1 LLDAPVKLAARSS
14 AIPGAIPCRESAFS
28 LSTALLLV
36 VIVAQQLAIGG
47 LLWDRRQTDLSDEAA
62 RRDADRQRLTMRAA
76 IEDADRQQMAM
87 RSVIEELQRRI
98 EMLESER
105 PIC

>member
-1 LLDAPVKLAARSS
+1 MPR
-14 AIPGAIPCRESAFS
+14 IRFS

-47 LLWDRRQTDLSDEAA
+47 LLWDRQQTDFSDEAA
-62 RRDADRQRLTMRAA
+62 RRDADRHRLTMRAA